1 MPLRDP
7 DERDDDPELLDE
19 EDDDELRT
27 VEPELRLDDDEPLL
41 TVVPLLRLVEP
52 ELERTELEPLDA
64 AAFTTERITGI
75 TRPLSDDRLL
85 LAELLTAFT
94 EDCVERRTAS
104 LVSPLRLLELEER
117 TVPLLDEPLLD
128 DPDERTVPLLDEP
141 LLLEPEDLT
150 VPLELPDE
158 RVEPD
163 DLTVPLP
170 VERVGD
176 VERTVP
182 VVPDERVVPLVRPT
196 VPVLRLWPAPP
207 VAERTAPGAA
217 TAPVTP
223 EPYPS

>member
-1 MPLRDP
+1 
-7 DERDDDPELLDE
+7 
-19 EDDDELRT
+19 
-27 VEPELRLDDDEPLL
+27 
-41 TVVPLLRLVEP
+41 
-52 ELERTELEPLDA
+52 
-64 AAFTTERITGI
+64 
-75 TRPLSDDRLL
+75 LSDDRLL

>member
-128 DPDERTVPLLDEP
+128 EP